1 MKPGRIIIRS
11 LALMLAAF
19 AVPAFSLRAGGDEV
33 EHQYA
38 PLREVKLELKDFIF
52 PTPDGKTISLRE
64 EVKGKKLVLVT
75 YFAGWCHNSGYDVET
90 INELYNKYHDQGLAV
105 IGVAEYSTREELRE
119 FIEKHKPAY
128 PICIES
134 NDQKPER
141 KQTTHF
147 KYRDKAGDKDRK
159 WGTPLSLFVT
169 SEEMRDKGETIA
181 RRVHVAAGELI
192 RAEVEEF
199 IRRQLSK

>member
-11 LALMLAAF
+11 LALMLVALAGSAA
-19 AVPAFSLRAGGDEV
+19 SLCAGSEDV

-38 PLREVKLELKDFIF
+38 SLREVKLELKDFVL
-52 PTPDGKTISLRE
+52 PTPDGKMISLRE
-64 EVKGKKLVLVT
+64 EIRGKKLILVT

-90 INELYNKYHDQGLAV
+90 VNELYNKYRDQGLAV

-128 PICIES
+128 PICVES
-134 NDQKPER
+134 DDQKPER
-141 KQTTHF
+141 KQTAHF
-147 KYRDKAGDKDRK
+147 KYRGKAGDKDRK

-169 SEEMRDKGETIA
+169 SEEIKDKGETVAKRAHI
-181 RRVHVAAGELI
+181 AAGELI
-192 RAEVEEF
+192 KAEVEEF
-199 IRRQLSK
+199 VRRQLSK